1 MVSQEDIATT
11 SKNEW
16 SSYLGAYLINNTDTG
31 KQTVLLCP
39 VLSLSLYM
47 MKTSMFPDTCC
58 NPGPLAMEAGALL
71 FALLCRTRRNSGLET
86 PRGKLMNPTLPTC
99 LFGPS

>member
-16 SSYLGAYLINNTDTG
+16 LSYLGAYLINNTDTG

-39 VLSLSLYM
+39 VMSLSLYM

-58 NPGPLAMEAGALL
+58 HGGRPWNPGPLAMEAGALL
-71 FALLCRTRRNSGLET
+71 LPCCAAPGETRDSKLLGES
-86 PRGKLMNPTLPTC
+86 
-99 LFGPS
+99 S